1 MSTVKPVLSKSDSL
15 ETGLTGAT
23 FAQGT
28 PNFLNVDIVNI
39 KTPFS
44 IVSMSPPLKM
54 NPAVTL

>member
-1 MSTVKPVLSKSDSL
+1 MKPVLSKSDSL

-39 KTPFS
+39 KTLFS